1 MLMKT
6 RLLLFVMS
14 AMILVSV
21 RAGEPL
27 GVNAFFENRAE
38 FAGKEVTLTGLVDR
52 VSAARRMVVLIDT
65 TEADCTDACDRKTV
79 VVQVP
84 DAVEIPAKGSFITAS
99 GTVVPDADPPQLA
112 GTTITAG
119 AR

>member
-1 MLMKT
+1 MLMKNL
-6 RLLLFVMS
+6 LLLFIMS
-14 AMILVSV
+14 VLLLSTV
-21 RAGEPL
+21 RAGETL

-52 VSAARRMVVLIDT
+52 VSVARRMVILIDT

-79 VVQVP
+79 VVPVP

-112 GTTITAG
+112 ETTITAG